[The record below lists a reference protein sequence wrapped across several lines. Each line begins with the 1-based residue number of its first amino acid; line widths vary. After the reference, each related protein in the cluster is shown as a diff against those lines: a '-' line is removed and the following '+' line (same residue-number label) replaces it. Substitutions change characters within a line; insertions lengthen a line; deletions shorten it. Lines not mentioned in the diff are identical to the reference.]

1 MSVSFAYFVEV
12 FTPAWTIA
20 WRHNKTLTI
29 ACCAWF
35 DVFPPTIQKL
45 GSCNDAEES
54 IMICAYEVR
63 KWTQDQ
69 ANLFCEALCV
79 LDGPPPLAP
88 CDDEPSMTPSITT
101 MVNGGVGGVVGG
113 VPLVMASNVPPP
125 LIENIEGSKVSVSA
139 QPASEWGSSVQR
151 RLDRTC
157 TCEVCRLHPIKL

>member
-88 CDDEPSMTPSITT
+88 CDEPLMTPSITT

-139 QPASEWGSSVQR
+139 PRLRVGFSIQK
-151 RLDRTC
+151 RLDGC
-157 TCEVCRLHPIKL
+157 ACEVCRLNKIS